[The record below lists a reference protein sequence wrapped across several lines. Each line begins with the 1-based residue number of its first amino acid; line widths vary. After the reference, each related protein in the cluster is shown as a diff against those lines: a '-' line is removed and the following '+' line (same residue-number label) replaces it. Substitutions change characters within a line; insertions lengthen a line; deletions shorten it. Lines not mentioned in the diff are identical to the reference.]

1 MLNPLKEFIFNLLPT
16 EKRFE
21 RIHAKNRWSSEE
33 SVSGQGSELAATEAL
48 RAALPP
54 LFRELKVELVLDAP
68 CGDFNWMRHVLK
80 EAPVRYIGMDIVR
93 DLVDRNNELYGSD
106 TIEFRHGNIITGP
119 VPQADLIICRDCF
132 IHLSFRDTASAIEN
146 FKASKSRYLLAN
158 SYPDVTR
165 NEDIAT
171 GRWRFINLDLP
182 PYSYPPP
189 QMKIKET
196 EPGKEMWLWDLAQL

>member
-21 RIHAKNRWSSEE
+21 RIHAKNRWSSDE
-33 SVSGQGSELAATEAL
+33 SVSGQGSELAATAAL
-48 RAALPP
+48 RAALPR
-54 LFRELKVELVLDAP
+54 LFRELKIERVLDAP
-68 CGDFNWMRHVLK
+68 CGDFNWMRYVVEETRVHYL
-80 EAPVRYIGMDIVR
+80 GMDIVR

-106 TIEFRHGNIITGP
+106 RIEFRHGNIITGP
-119 VPQADLIICRDCF
+119 VPQSDLIICRDCF
-132 IHLSFRDTASAIEN
+132 IHLSFRDTARAIEN

-158 SYPDVTR
+158 SYPDVSR

-171 GRWRFINLDLP
+171 GRWRFINLALP

-196 EPGKEMWLWDLAQL
+196 EPGKEMWLWDVTQL